1 LGQTGAQGVNLK
13 TGSRSHA
20 GDPQNCVRP
29 ALTITNGRWT
39 MSNYEYEDDDDDF
52 TQESG
57 NDLVKQL
64 RKAAKQKDKELAELR
79 AQFEGVSKA
88 QRERNIKD
96 VLESRG
102 VNSKIAK
109 FIPSDL
115 DPTEESLSKWLDDN
129 GDVFGFAT
137 ESNQPVVDPAQA
149 AAYKKMNSVTEQGL
163 TPDASDDIMRKL
175 MSANSKEELDDIIRQ
190 SGL

>member
-1 LGQTGAQGVNLK
+1 
-13 TGSRSHA
+13 
-20 GDPQNCVRP
+20 
-29 ALTITNGRWT
+29 
-39 MSNYEYEDDDDDF
+39 MSNFEYEDEDDDITTSDN
-52 TQESG
+52 G

-64 RKAAKQKDKELAELR
+64 RKATKQKDKELAELR
-79 AQFEGVSKA
+79 AQFENVSKA

-129 GDVFGFAT
+129 GDVFGFQAT
-137 ESNQPVVDPAQA
+137 ESNQPVVDPATA
-149 AAYKKMNSVTEQGL
+149 AAYKRMNNVTEQGL
-163 TPDASDDIMRKL
+163 TPDSHDDIMRKL
-175 MSANSKEELDDIIRQ
+175 MSANTKEELDEVIRQ

>member
-1 LGQTGAQGVNLK
+1 
-13 TGSRSHA
+13 
-20 GDPQNCVRP
+20 
-29 ALTITNGRWT
+29 
-39 MSNYEYEDDDDDF
+39 MSNYEYEDDDDDV
-52 TQESG
+52 TTTDTS

-64 RKAAKQKDKELAELR
+64 RKANKQKEKELAELK
-79 AQFEGVSKA
+79 AQFEHLNKA
-88 QRERNIKD
+88 QRERAIKD

-109 FIPSDL
+109 FIPTDL
-115 DPTEESLSKWLDDN
+115 DPTEESLSKWLEDN
-129 GDVFGFAT
+129 GDVFGFQVA

-163 TPDASDDIMRKL
+163 TPDSHDDIMRKL
-175 MSANSKEELDDIIRQ
+175 LSANSKEELDEVIRQ

>member
-1 LGQTGAQGVNLK
+1 
-13 TGSRSHA
+13 
-20 GDPQNCVRP
+20 
-29 ALTITNGRWT
+29 
-39 MSNYEYEDDDDDF
+39 MSNFEYEDEDDDF

-57 NDLVKQL
+57 NNDLVKQL

-79 AQFEGVSKA
+79 AQFGEVSKA

-129 GDVFGFAT
+129 GDVFGFAS

-175 MSANSKEELDDIIRQ
+175 LSANSKEELDDIIRQ

>member
-1 LGQTGAQGVNLK
+1 
-13 TGSRSHA
+13 
-20 GDPQNCVRP
+20 
-29 ALTITNGRWT
+29 
-39 MSNYEYEDDDDDF
+39 MSNYEYEDDDEDF

-57 NDLVKQL
+57 NNDLVKQL
-64 RKAAKQKDKELAELR
+64 RKAAKQKDKELQELR

-137 ESNQPVVDPAQA
+137 ESNQSVVDPAQA
-149 AAYKKMNSVTEQGL
+149 AAYKRMNSVTEQGL
-163 TPDASDDIMRKL
+163 TPDASDDIMRRL
-175 MSANSKEELDDIIRQ
+175 MSANSKEELDEVIRQ

>member
-1 LGQTGAQGVNLK
+1 
-13 TGSRSHA
+13 
-20 GDPQNCVRP
+20 
-29 ALTITNGRWT
+29 
-39 MSNYEYEDDDDDF
+39 MSNFEYEDDEDDF
-52 TQESG
+52 NNDS

-64 RKAAKQKDKELAELR
+64 RKANKLKDKELAELKS
-79 AQFEGVSKA
+79 QFEGLSKA
-88 QRERNIKD
+88 QRERAIKD
-96 VLESRG
+96 TLEARG

-109 FIPSDL
+109 FIPSDI
-115 DPTEESLSKWLDDN
+115 DPTEESLSKWLEEN
-129 GDVFGFAT
+129 GDVFGFQAT

-163 TPDASDDIMRKL
+163 TPDASEDIMRKL

>member
-1 LGQTGAQGVNLK
+1 
-13 TGSRSHA
+13 
-20 GDPQNCVRP
+20 
-29 ALTITNGRWT
+29 
-39 MSNYEYEDDDDDF
+39 MSNFEYEDDEDDITTSDN
-52 TQESG
+52 G

-64 RKAAKQKDKELAELR
+64 RKANKQKEKELADLK
-79 AQFEGVSKA
+79 AQLGEVSKA

-109 FIPSDL
+109 FIPSDI

-129 GDVFGFAT
+129 GDVFGFSAT
-137 ESNQPVVDPAQA
+137 EPTNQPAVDPAQA
-149 AAYKKMNSVTEQGL
+149 AAYKRMNSVTEQGL
-163 TPDASDDIMRKL
+163 TPDASDDIMRRL
-175 MSANSKEELDDIIRQ
+175 MSANSKEELDEVIRM